1 MGMGYG
7 AGFADVVEQG
17 KVESTCRTEFENFK
31 DVLEK
36 NNLTIEDFAA
46 QFVSSVNMDDDTAE
60 ECPEEVVVAYK
71 SIRTAFR
78 EATGLDVEL
87 EYHNKEDEGDRYDDV
102 DGAYWSLHGLY
113 ELTPAAKKFG
123 QKNWVR
129 SFFVHFG

>member
-7 AGFADVVEQG
+7 AAFADVVKQE
-17 KVESTCRTEFENFK
+17 KVESICRTEFQNFK
-31 DVLEK
+31 EVLEK
-36 NNLTIEDFAA
+36 NDLTIEDFAA
-46 QFVSSVNMDDDTAE
+46 QFSLQVNSGDTVE
-60 ECPEEVVVAYK
+60 CSCPEEVIKAYK
-71 SIRTAFR
+71 SLQIAFLH
-78 EATGLDVEL
+78 ETGLEVEL

-123 QKNWVR
+123 ETNWVR